1 MLILLTGMCVQ
12 VFSEMCAL
20 FEPFAAHCAWVSP
33 VPAVH
38 PQDVGLDVTVA
49 GEQLEADP
57 TSVLVPHVHGVQ
69 LLILKVLL
77 EVVSLKHHFALDG
90 LVATRTRV
98 WRVDVFVVWGAR
110 QVVHTLVGTAAAASG
125 ARPRAAGATAR
136 SRASW
141 GCGQRQY
148 GGGRG
153 GVGAGRGR
161 GS

>member
-1 MLILLTGMCVQ
+1 MNKKGGYLLTGMCVQ

-20 FEPFAAHCAWVSP
+20 FEPFAAHCARVSP

-77 EVVSLKHHFALDG
+77 EVVSLKHYFALDG
-90 LVATRTRV
+90 LVATGTRV

-110 QVVHTLVGTAAAASG
+110 QVVHALVGTASG
-125 ARPRAAGATAR
+125 TSRAGAAR
-136 SRASW
+136 SRAS
-141 GCGQRQY
+141 Y
-148 GGGRG
+148 P
-153 GVGAGRGR
+153 RGR
-161 GS
+161 SQ